1 MIRRRWSGSPTCYFC
16 NEKENVQHHL
26 FQCSTAKAVW
36 AVVAHAIG
44 AKNIPKSL
52 NQCWNWCKLW
62 LPADRLFHT
71 LGIAAICW
79 VIWKMRNSIY
89 FEGKSVTSPA
99 TIVCYACSLMSYWA
113 GLLMVANRDALVA
126 GVNTMLAI
134 AVKLMTKKKAK
145 QGQLLLKDGQNDDQ
159 DR

>member
-1 MIRRRWSGSPTCYFC
+1 MT
-16 NEKENVQHHL
+16 N
-26 FQCSTAKAVW
+26 
-36 AVVAHAIG
+36 
-44 AKNIPKSL
+44 
-52 NQCWNWCKLW
+52 
-62 LPADRLFHT
+62 
-71 LGIAAICW
+71 
-79 VIWKMRNSIY
+79 
-89 FEGKSVTSPA
+89 PA

-113 GLLMVANRDALVA
+113 CLLMEANRDALVA

>member
-1 MIRRRWSGSPTCYFC
+1 
-16 NEKENVQHHL
+16 
-26 FQCSTAKAVW
+26 
-36 AVVAHAIG
+36 
-44 AKNIPKSL
+44 
-52 NQCWNWCKLW
+52 
-62 LPADRLFHT
+62 
-71 LGIAAICW
+71 
-79 VIWKMRNSIY
+79 MRNSIY
-89 FEGKSVTSPA
+89 SEGKSVTNPA

-113 GLLMVANRDALVA
+113 GLLMVANKDALVA